1 MIISQREL
9 LLESDFS
16 MCLAYLL
23 NFEEPADPCLLMS
36 DTIRIKKRI
45 MDKLKKQ
52 KLLQEKKLKENGKE
66 VSEN

>member
-52 KLLQEKKLKENGKE
+52 KLLQEKK
-66 VSEN
+66 